1 MISFNNINNA
11 LKQAYLPVVSEQ
23 LDNQI
28 DLFFKNIVKTGKDV
42 WGKQIIV
49 LIKSNG
55 NKFIQIKSELSN
67 IYCSIEISD
76 KALRCSQNS
85 TGALVNLL
93 NDEIEYKIKETQ
105 KHIRDAFYNE
115 DKKPDYLDEQ
125 TKYEQLKLNGL
136 NDLFSDNKILYGVDR
151 TKYEILNPYKTTID
165 EFDVDK
171 IRSIIDNHS
180 EDADFI
186 VMSNNN
192 KRKFLN
198 WLDKNKLNVKTVDG
212 IYDKP
217 IIQFDIGMNLI
228 TAPID
233 DNSIYVLNSKDFIMH
248 QLVDWEWLSD
258 ENGNIVRMQF
268 DKPVYKATLV
278 KYANIL
284 CHNPSKQIKIT
295 IKNK

>member
-1 MISFNNINNA
+1 MISFSNINNA
-11 LKQAYLPVVSEQ
+11 LGQAYLPVASEQ
-23 LDNQI
+23 LNNQI
-28 DLFFKNIVKTGKDV
+28 DLFFKNIVKTGNDV
-42 WGKQIIV
+42 WGKQILA
-49 LIKSNG
+49 LIRLNG
-55 NKFIQIKSELSN
+55 DKFIQVKSELAN

-85 TGALVNLL
+85 AGALVNLL
-93 NDEIEYKIKETQ
+93 NDEIENKIKETQ
-105 KHIRDAFYNE
+105 KRIRDAFYNE
-115 DKKPDYLDEQ
+115 DKKPEYLDEQ
-125 TKYEQLKLNGL
+125 INYEELKLNGL

-151 TKYEILNPYKTTID
+151 TKYQLLNPYKTTID

-186 VMSNNN
+186 IMSNNN

-198 WLDKNKLNVKTVDG
+198 WLDKNKLNVKTVDE

-217 IIQFDIGMNLI
+217 IIQFDLGINLI
-228 TAPID
+228 TAPVD
-233 DNSIYVLNSKDFIMH
+233 DNTIYVLNSKDFIMH
-248 QLVDWEWLSD
+248 QLADWEWLSD
-258 ENGNIVRMQF
+258 ENGNIVKMQF
-268 DKPVYKATLV
+268 NKPIYKATLV